1 MPGAKGVKDARRRR
15 ATGRRASRI
24 RPHPSEASR
33 KGRRCQECKTAV
45 SSAIAAA
52 DGRRWLDPCKGWP
65 SAPASGGSDL
75 DKGPAIDMSRCQEIE
90 GQEAGLH
97 ANPTL
102 NNAAAEKMQNS
113 SLTKSPIR
121 ARP

>member
-1 MPGAKGVKDARRRR
+1 
-15 ATGRRASRI
+15 
-24 RPHPSEASR
+24 
-33 KGRRCQECKTAV
+33 
-45 SSAIAAA
+45 
-52 DGRRWLDPCKGWP
+52 LDPCKGWP
-65 SAPASGGSDL
+65 SAPASGGFDL